1 MNMTPFWQA
10 VCLILAPFGIVLL
23 SIFLIDF
30 AQYLY
35 INGKSWLYVHAAQ
48 RYWAA
53 RNKVAADGFD
63 SGWEECCRI
72 NKTSF
77 DPVERT
83 TRNYFLTKEER
94 QKRLKIMRPSR
105 MEEQDNHD

>member
-10 VCLILAPFGIVLL
+10 ICLILAPFGIVLL

-35 INGKSWLYVHAAQ
+35 INGKSWLYVHTQKTYRAAKN
-48 RYWAA
+48 R
-53 RNKVAADGFD
+53 VAAYGFD
-63 SGWEECCRI
+63 QGWEECCML
-72 NKTSF
+72 NKNGF

-83 TRNYFLTKEER
+83 AHNYFLTKEER
-94 QKRLKIMRPSR
+94 QKRIKIMRPSR
-105 MEEQDNHD
+105 MEEQNNHD